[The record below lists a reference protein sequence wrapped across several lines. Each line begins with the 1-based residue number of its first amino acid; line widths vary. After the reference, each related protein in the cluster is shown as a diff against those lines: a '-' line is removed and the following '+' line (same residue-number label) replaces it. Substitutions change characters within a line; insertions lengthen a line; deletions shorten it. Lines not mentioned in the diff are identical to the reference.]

1 MGGMD
6 TLLQSQ
12 VFFFI
17 SSIGFVLLWILA
29 AVFLYY
35 LIRATKA
42 FSRIMDKIEKDISN
56 IGDTTREMLEDV
68 RDNIIFKFL
77 FGKKRKSRKD

>member
-1 MGGMD
+1 MD

-12 VFFFI
+12 VFFLI
-17 SSIGFVLLWILA
+17 SSVGFVLLWIF
-29 AVFLYY
+29 VVIFLFY
-35 LIRATKA
+35 LIRVASA
-42 FSRIMDKIEKDISN
+42 LSRITEKFEKNIDH
-56 IGDTTREMLEDV
+56 IGDTTKELLNEM